1 MLNLVRKLVILFD
14 LKISRM
20 RWELFLCTY
29 HFVGIKEIIFCFIIG
44 IFRVHKFLKEQIN
57 LLTSAGIAY
66 FKVLGLMIF
75 CPGKKFSFLVLRD
88 NVDLE

>member
-20 RWELFLCTY
+20 RWSSF
-29 HFVGIKEIIFCFIIG
+29 FVLAFFFGIMEIIFCFMIIFLEF
-44 IFRVHKFLKEQIN
+44 ILHKSLKEQIN

-66 FKVLGLMIF
+66 FKVLVPVMF
-75 CPGKKFSFLVLRD
+75 
-88 NVDLE
+88 